1 VYFEPVIKTEDAM
14 SENPL
19 KEKAMNETVNTTHDY
34 SAGLAKGVA
43 MTDDEC
49 LRFYN
54 GIVCA
59 IVNPDSG
66 LNVTRSA
73 ATARQRMFHA
83 MDVLATHG
91 MIAFVGEF
99 GTPVIRQRS

>member
-1 VYFEPVIKTEDAM
+1 M

-34 SAGLAKGVA
+34 STGLAKGVA
-43 MTDDEC
+43 MSDEEC

-83 MDVLATHG
+83 MDVLATYG

-99 GTPVIRQRS
+99 GTPIIRQRS